1 MSSITV
7 TPIAGSLGAEVRGVD
22 LRTMDNSAWAAVHQA
37 FLDHKV
43 IAIRGQDLGAQ
54 DMMDVGA
61 RFGEPNHYP
70 FVKGL
75 DGFPFLFD
83 VIKEPSEKRN
93 FGGGWHSD
101 TTYMKAP
108 LMATLLYAL

>member
-1 MSSITV
+1 MSTITV

-22 LRTMDNSAWAAVHQA
+22 LRAMDNSAWAAVHQA

-43 IAIRGQDLGAQ
+43 IAIRDQDLGPQ
-54 DMMDVGA
+54 DLMDVGA

-75 DGFPFLFD
+75 DDFPFL
-83 VIKEPSEKRN
+83 
-93 FGGGWHSD
+93 
-101 TTYMKAP
+101 
-108 LMATLLYAL
+108 